1 MVLVLN
7 VRQGRKSSIRR
18 LEALSV
24 DMTGPAV
31 DRILLL
37 HEPVE
42 RSFSGEGDERRR
54 RDEDTMMRNEDRR
67 MNLQNL
73 LMTTRF
79 DLREMRYV

>member
-54 RDEDTMMRNEDRR
+54 TDDDTLMRKERR
-67 MNLQNL
+67 KNLQDL

-79 DLREMRYV
+79 DLTEMRYV

>member
-1 MVLVLN
+1 MVLLLN

-24 DMTGPAV
+24 DRTGPAV

-54 RDEDTMMRNEDRR
+54 TDDDTLMRKERR
-67 MNLQNL
+67 KNLQDF

-79 DLREMRYV
+79 DLREMRHV